1 MVSNLLIVP
10 LLLML
15 ASLDSPAR
23 GQAPQKIPRAYQGE
37 WNMHLKD
44 CGSARN
50 DSTLRL
56 GGSTISYFESTGPVR
71 SAVARKRELVLIAEL
86 KGEGETRLHAAH
98 FQLAPDGRTLTDV
111 MSTPRLMRYRCPER
125 RD

>member
-1 MVSNLLIVP
+1 MTTGELVLP

-15 ASLDSPAR
+15 AGA
-23 GQAPQKIPRAYQGE
+23 GGTAQAQHKIPRAYHGE

-50 DSTLRL
+50 DSVLRL
-56 GGSTISYFESTGPVR
+56 RAGTVAYFESEGPVR
-71 SAVARKRELVLIAEL
+71 AVAARRGELALIAEL
-86 KGEGETRLHAAH
+86 RGEGETRLHVAH

-111 MSTPRLMRYRCPER
+111 LSTPPLVRHRCPAR
-125 RD
+125 RG